1 MNALSNLS
9 AWLDKS
15 SQAFPSPC
23 SAKPPKRNM
32 FGGRVPSSQPV
43 EMVVVGRYA
52 ELMPWDTSTPPTS
65 DFDEHALPL
74 FISLEQ
80 AEALNLPP
88 VADLSP
94 PAGQGRASERLAHMV
109 AKLEDAKLGLARRDA
124 VWRGQDGWQDR
135 QCAVFGLFSADTP
148 VADQI
153 AAQTPPGVDLTGVPV
168 LAAAVFKFTLK
179 ERVQIAHRLPFLP

>member
-1 MNALSNLS
+1 MEAFSNLS

-15 SQAFPSPC
+15 SQPFPSPA
-23 SAKPPKRNM
+23 SMKPPTRTY
-32 FGGRVPSSQPV
+32 FGKSIAHPV

-52 ELMPWDTSTPPTS
+52 EILPWDFSTLPTS

-80 AEALNLPP
+80 AAALNLPP

-94 PAGQGRASERLAHMV
+94 PAGQGRAFERLAHIV
-109 AKLEDAKLGLARRDA
+109 AKLEDAKLGLARREA

-135 QCAVFGLFSADTP
+135 QCAILPLFSADTP

-153 AAQTPPGVDLTGVPV
+153 ATQMPPGVDLTGVPV
-168 LAAAVFKFTLK
+168 VAVPVFKFTPK
-179 ERVQIAHRLPFLP
+179 ERVATAHRLPFIP

>member
-1 MNALSNLS
+1 MEALSNLS

-15 SQAFPSPC
+15 SEAYPSPA
-23 SAKPPKRNM
+23 SMKPPKRTY
-32 FGGRVPSSQPV
+32 FGKAIPHPV

-52 ELMPWDTSTPPTS
+52 EILPWDFLASPTS
-65 DFDEHALPL
+65 DFDENALPL

-80 AEALNLPP
+80 AGPLNLPP

-94 PAGQGRASERLAHMV
+94 PAGQGRAFERLAHIV

-153 AAQTPPGVDLTGVPV
+153 AAQTPPGADLTGVPV
-168 LAAAVFKFTLK
+168 LAVAVFKFTLK
-179 ERVQIAHRLPFLP
+179 ERVQIAHRLPFIPA